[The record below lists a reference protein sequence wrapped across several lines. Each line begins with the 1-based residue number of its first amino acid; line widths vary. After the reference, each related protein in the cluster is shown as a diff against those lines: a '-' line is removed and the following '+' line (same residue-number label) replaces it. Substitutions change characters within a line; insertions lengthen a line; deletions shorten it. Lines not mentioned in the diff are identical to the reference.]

1 MKLNLKKVRVN
12 QVFVVLVA
20 IVISLFLIRSFK
32 KPEQYEGDVGPSPGP
47 SEEVKQAAK
56 AKNLTQAELDAVLKF
71 IA

>member
-12 QVFVVLVA
+12 QVFVVLAA

-32 KPEQYEGDVGPSPGP
+32 KPEQYEGGIGPAGP
-47 SEEVKQAAK
+47 SEDIKGVAK
-56 AKNLTQAELDAVLKF
+56 EKKLTQAELDAVLKF